1 MAGETQED
9 IINGALTKLG
19 ANPITALTDGSLE
32 SERVEYVYDFV
43 LKDLQR
49 SYPWKFLITRGQL
62 TEDATPPEWG
72 YSARYAMPIDSL
84 RLLDV
89 RSTGVNTGY
98 AVRNLKGD
106 AWDLEAGFILCDV
119 SDNIWIRYLK
129 YEPVVEKWDDSFM
142 LVMMTALALEL
153 CEAFT
158 QDGNKKNQLAR
169 ELSTRLLQAAS
180 NDSFEMQPR
189 TLNDPSNYE
198 KVRWQAPGT
207 TRSIRAYK

>member
-32 SERVEYVYDFV
+32 SERVSYVYDFV

-49 SYPWKFLITRGQL
+49 SYPWKFLIKRDEL
-62 TEDATPPEWG
+62 LEDATPPKWG
-72 YSARYAMPIDSL
+72 YSARYPMPADSI
-84 RLLDV
+84 RLLDI
-89 RSTGVNTGY
+89 RSTNVDTGY
-98 AVRNLKGD
+98 AVRNLKVD
-106 AWDLEAGFILCDV
+106 AWDLESGFILCDV
-119 SDNIWIRYLK
+119 SDNIYIRYLK
-129 YEPVVEKWDDSFM
+129 HEPVVENWDDSFM
-142 LVMMTALALEL
+142 QVMMTALALEL

-158 QDGNKKNQLAR
+158 QDPTKKQQLTA
-169 ELSTRLLQAAS
+169 ELSRRLLQAAS

-207 TRSIRAYK
+207 TRSVRASK